1 VRRHLPVVAAVALGL
16 ASVALGIL
24 AVQAWRYP
32 AATADQDRRLAAR
45 PVAPATWKDHGG
57 VAEAVL
63 GAADDATFRRAL
75 ALYLS
80 SRPDEPGAGKSGDQV
95 LAGLEAAIA
104 LAAIVH
110 GDPPLAR
117 RALASNLAGILI
129 GEDAVFEPEGAP
141 RVERAAELFRQA
153 IHVQPD
159 ATAAKANL
167 ELLFNYAGP
176 TGISSESTGGFGGF
190 GREGGAGDVGGG
202 Y

>member
-1 VRRHLPVVAAVALGL
+1 VRRHVPVAVAVALAL

-24 AVQAWRYP
+24 AVQTWRYP
-32 AATADQDRRLAAR
+32 ATIADDDRRLGAR
-45 PVAPATWKDHGG
+45 PVAPATWRAHGG

-63 GAADDATFRRAL
+63 GAADDASFRRAI
-75 ALYLS
+75 ALYLR
-80 SRPDEPGAGKSGDQV
+80 SRPDEPGAGKSGEQV

-129 GEDAVFEPEGAP
+129 GEDAIFEPEGGP
-141 RVERAAELFRQA
+141 RVDRAAELFRQA

-190 GREGGAGDVGGG
+190 GREGGAGDLGGG

>member
-1 VRRHLPVVAAVALGL
+1 MRRHLPVAVATVL
-16 ASVALGIL
+16 AMASLALATL
-24 AVQAWRYP
+24 AVQTWRYP
-32 AATADQDRRLAAR
+32 ATAAEKDRQLAVR
-45 PVAPATWKDHGG
+45 PITRAAWSDRGG

-75 ALYLS
+75 ALFLH

-95 LAGLEAAIA
+95 LAGLESAIA

-110 GDPPLAR
+110 GDPPPGR
-117 RALASNLAGILI
+117 RALAANLAGILI

-141 RVERAAELFRQA
+141 RVERAVELFRQA
-153 IHVQPD
+153 IRVQPN

-167 ELLFNYAGP
+167 ELLFNYAGS

>member
-1 VRRHLPVVAAVALGL
+1 MRRHLPVVVATALGL
-16 ASVALGIL
+16 ASLALAAL

-32 AATADQDRRLAAR
+32 ATAAEKDRQLAVR
-45 PVAPATWKDHGG
+45 PLTRAAWSDHGG

-63 GAADDATFRRAL
+63 GVADDATFRRAL
-75 ALYLS
+75 ALFLS

-110 GDPPLAR
+110 GDPPPAR
-117 RALASNLAGILI
+117 RALAANLAGILI

-141 RVERAAELFRQA
+141 RVERAAELFRQS
-153 IHVQPD
+153 IRVQPN

-190 GREGGAGDVGGG
+190 GEEGGAGDVGGG

>member
-1 VRRHLPVVAAVALGL
+1 MRRHLPLAVATAL
-16 ASVALGIL
+16 ALSSLALAAL

-32 AATADQDRRLAAR
+32 SRAAGEDRQLAAR
-45 PVAPATWKDHGG
+45 PVTPATWSAHGG
-57 VAEAVL
+57 ITEAVL

-75 ALYLS
+75 ALFLR

-95 LAGLEAAIA
+95 LSGLQAAIA

-110 GDPPLAR
+110 GDPPRGR

-141 RVERAAELFRQA
+141 RVERAAELFRHA
-153 IHVQPD
+153 IRVQPN

-190 GREGGAGDVGGG
+190 GTEGGAGDVGGG